1 MAINPWK
8 QFKLSVLNAHQW
20 FRETPER
27 ALDLAYNAALKI
39 KAIEEKHFQGQK
51 ISAASANY
59 SNSTQLYFNS
69 ELKRYLKI
77 IRTRLAEF
85 NTSVSVA
92 GIYEQKEF
100 LNRGDKLN
108 KYERQE
114 YQDKPSI
121 ILEKLGFIDEMLS
134 RYNKSSKPKNQESN
148 AIVQVQNSSST
159 VALLPSKDNINNSL
173 NTLPLSGAS
182 LNKNRVEEYKSDTP
196 EMSFLPRSLLN
207 TLKRIKKELDP
218 EAEAE
223 VIKKFRKS
231 KVKTITSIRFV
242 LLLILV
248 PLLMHQLSKITVVG
262 YLVDNFVRPPQQI
275 QEIFINGD
283 MEEEAFMELH
293 QYEEELHFKMYL
305 GMTSELFPELSK
317 AGKEVA
323 EISESD
329 QEELIQE
336 KVQEKAQ
343 EIALEYQ
350 VRGNNAIKNIFCDLI
365 SLMTFVL
372 IIGSNRR
379 DVEILK
385 SFMDDVIYGL
395 SDSAKAFIIILLTDM
410 FVGFHSPHGWE
421 VILENVFRHLGIAE
435 SRDFNFLFIATFPVI
450 LDAVFKYWIFR
461 YLNRS
466 SPSAVATYKNMNE

>member
-1 MAINPWK
+1 MAIYPWK
-8 QFKLSVLNAHQW
+8 QFKLSVLNANQW

-39 KAIEEKHFQGQK
+39 KAIEEEHFDGQK
-51 ISAASANY
+51 ISPASANY
-59 SNSTQLYFNS
+59 GNSVQSYFNV

-77 IRTRLAEF
+77 IQTRLAEF
-85 NTSVSVA
+85 NTSNSVV
-92 GIYEQKEF
+92 GISDSKESSNI
-100 LNRGDKLN
+100 LDKLN
-108 KYERQE
+108 QYSQPEN
-114 YQDKPSI
+114 QDKPSI
-121 ILEKLGFIDEMLS
+121 ILEKLEFIDKIVN
-134 RYNKSSKPKNQESN
+134 RYKKSVKPQAQASN
-148 AIVQVQNSSST
+148 TIVDITNSASS
-159 VALLPSKDNINNSL
+159 VALVSRQDQINNSQSS
-173 NTLPLSGAS
+173 LPLSS
-182 LNKNRVEEYKSDTP
+182 SSINKNTVEELKGDTP
-196 EMSFLPRSLLN
+196 QISFLPRSLLN

-218 EAEAE
+218 EAEEE

-262 YLVDNFVRPPQQI
+262 YLVDNFVQPPQQI
-275 QEIFINGD
+275 EQIFINHD
-283 MEEEAFMELH
+283 LEEEAFTELH
-293 QYEEELHFKMYL
+293 RYEEELHFQMYL
-305 GMTSELFPELSK
+305 GAAPELFPELYQ
-317 AGKEVA
+317 AGQELA
-323 EISESD
+323 EISESER
-329 QEELIQE
+329 EELIE
-336 KVQEKAQ
+336 AKVEEKAQ
-343 EIALEYQ
+343 QIALKYQ
-350 VRGNNAIKNIFCDLI
+350 GRGNNAIKNIFCDLI
-365 SLMTFVL
+365 SLITFIL
-372 IIGSNRR
+372 IVATNKR

-421 VILENVFRHLGIAE
+421 VILENVSRHLGMPE